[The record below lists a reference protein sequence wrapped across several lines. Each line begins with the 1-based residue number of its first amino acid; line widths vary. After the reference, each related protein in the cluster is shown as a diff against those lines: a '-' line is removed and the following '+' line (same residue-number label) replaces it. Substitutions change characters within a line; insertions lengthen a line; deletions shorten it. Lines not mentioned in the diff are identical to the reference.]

1 MPSDLTNLYLSNII
15 MLTDYGP
22 YALTAK
28 GRVPLIDN
36 DWPMVDLMRGYS

>member
-1 MPSDLTNLYLSNII
+1 MPSDLKKLYLSNLI

-28 GRVPLIDN
+28 GRVPVVVN
-36 DWPMVDLMRGYS
+36 DWPMVDSMQRCS